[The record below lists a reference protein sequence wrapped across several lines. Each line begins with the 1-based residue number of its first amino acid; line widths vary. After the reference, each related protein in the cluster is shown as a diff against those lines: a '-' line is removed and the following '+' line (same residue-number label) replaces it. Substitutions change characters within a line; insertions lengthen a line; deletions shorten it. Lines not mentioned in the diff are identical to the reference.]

1 LAVGSD
7 REGIVVEELNPFNSS
22 QPGHRFVGYAGE
34 LRKIMSGF
42 LNRTSKIL
50 FHDRGYCG
58 GGGFVLV

>member
-1 LAVGSD
+1 
-7 REGIVVEELNPFNSS
+7 VEELNPFNSS